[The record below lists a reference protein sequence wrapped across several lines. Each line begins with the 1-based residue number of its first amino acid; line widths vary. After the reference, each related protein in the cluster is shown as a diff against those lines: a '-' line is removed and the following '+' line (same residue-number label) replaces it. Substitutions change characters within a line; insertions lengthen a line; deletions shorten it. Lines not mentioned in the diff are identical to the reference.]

1 MKRKF
6 ILFMLL
12 LCVTTMWAQGDYEYR
27 YWFDYDDS
35 KGVVTGTSPTPSWDM
50 TIDVS
55 QTTPEMHSL
64 HIQVTD
70 TAGNWGNA
78 VTRYFMKM
86 PLQDEYTLYYQID
99 NGTSTAIPFTDV
111 ATLDIDVSS
120 LSDGIHSI
128 SCSIRGIEDY
138 NTTTINRYFYKASVL
153 DSISPIEC
161 YIYIDDKLHST
172 QQMPANGGILDFD
185 IETDSLSAG
194 LHSLSIQALMPNDI
208 VATARKSMFYRVY
221 TNEEI
226 DATRCYC
233 AIDGVVDS
241 TDVHKIKD
249 NMFVFDI
256 DATKLDIG
264 MHTLEVNVVNR
275 YGYINYKDNSIFYRM
290 PTDADL
296 SSVACYYF
304 VDGDSKNTKV
314 CESVDGIFDF
324 DVDVS
329 NIPDGLHTL
338 TYILKGDNPRLQ
350 SVQSVLFYKYSG
362 ISRYEYWLNDD
373 YENREIVKLDR
384 PQDPFTLITLLEVDA
399 VPVRTEMFHFEESEG
414 IPTVYAMNTITLNFY
429 TDEQMVSHSS
439 DYIDYSVYEVIDSIV
454 DISFLKSHTQ
464 TIPAHNKINWYKFYT
479 LQDDTVSLYT
489 NRACRLQLFDAAGN
503 VLYSAE
509 GDSATI
515 GGDVCIP
522 YSANYYVAL
531 YEVSDEENDIT
542 LNYRHKK
549 IATVQ
554 GDANGDG
561 KVSVADIV
569 VIGNYI
575 MGVEN
580 EKFVVEAADVNGDGR
595 VSVTDIVKVG
605 NLIMDSTYPTKSLLR
620 KALMNI
626 DAYGLSTLSVDE
638 AMCDD
643 ANTRQVNIYVN
654 NDEAFTAMQMDII
667 MPNGAVVTDAKLS
680 DRATSDH
687 TILLNNKRTDA
698 TRIMSYSLSNDNFTG
713 KHGKVVT
720 LTVETDDEFDGGEIV
735 IDNIILAQDNGK
747 EQLVRP
753 INYQM
758 SRPSDVEQLRNEGNI
773 TIEVEN
779 RDIVITVNS
788 DCVAS
793 ISYMDGK
800 SINVELTAGRNAIAT
815 LGSGVYIV
823 NVKDT
828 VEKVIVK

>member
-1 MKRKF
+1 MLRK
-6 ILFMLL
+6 ILSIIILSTVVL
-12 LCVTTMWAQGDYEYR
+12 TTVARDSYEYR
-27 YWFDYDDS
+27 YWFDYNDS
-35 KGVVTGTSPTPSWDM
+35 NGVFTGTSSTAQWNMIVDARHVSPTLH
-50 TIDVS
+50 T
-55 QTTPEMHSL
+55 L
-64 HIQVTD
+64 HIQVKD
-70 TAGNWGNA
+70 EAGYWGEV
-78 VTRYFMKM
+78 VTKYFIKPNTIYSTLCYQVDNGKVKSLPITNSAIIDIDASLLNDGIHQLCGYVVSSEGIMSIPFSRYFFKIGQIEDIMCNIYI
-86 PLQDEYTLYYQID
+86 DDILYDTIKVNNNLID
-99 NGTSTAIPFTDV
+99 LEIDMESLSVGIHNLTIHTRTSNKELLNTYSNLFYREAKISEMAASRCYYAIDGGIDTTNVQSLKDGGFIF
-111 ATLDIDVSS
+111 DIDVSK
-120 LSDGIHSI
+120 
-128 SCSIRGIEDY
+128 C
-138 NTTTINRYFYKASVL
+138 NT
-153 DSISPIEC
+153 
-161 YIYIDDKLHST
+161 
-172 QQMPANGGILDFD
+172 
-185 IETDSLSAG
+185 G
-194 LHSLSIQALMPNDI
+194 LHTFYANI
-208 VATARKSMFYRVY
+208 VNNNEETIHTYTSCFYRSAPL
-221 TNEEI
+221 TDI
-226 DATRCYC
+226 SSAKCYYR
-233 AIDGVVDS
+233 I
-241 TDVHKIKD
+241 D
-249 NMFVFDI
+249 NMGNGFI
-256 DATKLDIG
+256 EAEG
-264 MHTLEVNVVNR
+264 
-275 YGYINYKDNSIFYRM
+275 
-290 PTDADL
+290 
-296 SSVACYYF
+296 
-304 VDGDSKNTKV
+304 KNGV
-314 CESVDGIFDF
+314 FDF
-324 DVDVS
+324 DVDATQL
-329 NIPDGLHTL
+329 DRGLQKI
-338 TYILKGDNPRLQ
+338 TYFVKEANGICTPLQVAFFFKHEKTGIRLYQ
-350 SVQSVLFYKYSG
+350 
-362 ISRYEYWLNDD
+362 YWLNDD

-384 PQDPFTLITLLEVDA
+384 PQDPFSLIRLLEVDA
-399 VPVRTEMFHFEESEG
+399 VPVRTEMFHFEESDG
-414 IPTVYAMNTITLNFY
+414 IPTVYAKNTINLNFY

-509 GDSATI
+509 GDSAMI
-515 GGDVCIP
+515 GSDVCIP

-561 KVSVADIV
+561 RVSVADIV

-580 EKFVVEAADVNGDGR
+580 EQFVVEAADVNGDGR

-626 DAYGLSTLSVDE
+626 DGYGLSTLSVDE

-643 ANTRQVNIYVN
+643 ANTRQLNIYVN

-753 INYQM
+753 ISYQM

-773 TIEVEN
+773 TIEVEK

-788 DCVAS
+788 DCVAC

-815 LGSGVYIV
+815 PGSGVYIV